1 MSMSKFVESHMA
13 GLAVGTVACA
23 VSLYVL
29 FGPTG
34 HRYLSKTKYLHRKSK
49 SMIRKKLD
57 KYLEINLRQKARED
71 VLLRNYYDAFL
82 QKYITFFPVISV
94 ITMIKYQGRI

>member
-1 MSMSKFVESHMA
+1 M
-13 GLAVGTVACA
+13 
-23 VSLYVL
+23 
-29 FGPTG
+29 
-34 HRYLSKTKYLHRKSK
+34 RYLNVSSALKIVFLKNVYTVHCTHYSVHLLKE
-49 SMIRKKLD
+49 
-57 KYLEINLRQKARED
+57 YLEINLRQKARED